1 MIPYVVPSAV
11 NKIIQNIKNLQ
22 LNPSPIERQVIPS
35 ENENLILDVEL
46 SDPLGGKSHAVSEH
60 FIHQYKNRCL
70 LLTTSNC
77 FGYCRYCFR
86 NNFTCNKNDE
96 PDENELETI
105 CSYLS
110 RHDEIQEILFSGGD
124 PLMLPDN
131 KLFALIEKIR
141 SVRPEILIRICT
153 RALFYAPERF
163 TQSLISHFRS
173 LKPLWIIP
181 HINHFYEIDSRTA
194 PQAVSAINSIL
205 DGGISMQSQTVLL
218 RGINDD
224 VKTLSVLFEELTK
237 LGIKPGYLFQTD
249 LAQGTSHFRVP
260 MDEACNL
267 YYELR
272 HELSGLSLPTFAVDL
287 PGGGGKF
294 NLLQLPC
301 SPSGAQVSAQ
311 KDYYE
316 FKKDDGIFRY
326 PR

>member
-1 MIPYVVPSAV
+1 MVPFVVTPAV
-11 NKIIQNIKNLQ
+11 KSIIENIKNLK
-22 LNPSPIERQVIPS
+22 LDPSAIERQVLPS
-35 ENENLILDVEL
+35 ENEKKITDDEL
-46 SDPLGGKSHAVSEH
+46 SDPLGAKSHSVTEH

-86 NNFTCNKNDE
+86 NNFTCNRNDE
-96 PDENELETI
+96 PDEAELRKI

-110 RHDEIQEILFSGGD
+110 EHDEIQEILFSGGD
-124 PLMLPDN
+124 PMILPDK
-131 KLFALIEKIR
+131 KLFNLIEKVR
-141 SVRPEILIRICT
+141 AARPEILIRICT

-163 TQSLISHFRS
+163 SKDVISKFRM

-194 PQAVSAINSIL
+194 PQTVKAINSIL

-218 RGINDD
+218 GGVNDD
-224 VKTLSVLFEELTK
+224 VKTLAYLFEELAK

-249 LAQGTSHFRVP
+249 LAQGTSHFRIP
-260 MDEACNL
+260 IDKACEL
-267 YYELR
+267 YYQLR

-301 SPSGAQVSAQ
+301 SPSGAEVSSE
-311 KDYYE
+311 KDWYE
-316 FKKDDGIFRY
+316 FKKDGEVFRY